1 MLVLLNLLYI
11 LSVYSCMLNWICDK
25 TFRIILYYKKF
36 LPTSIETPWFQ
47 YSKHPKKPFYCKWQF
62 HIEIDRQIYYWAYQ
76 CRMWWIF
83 HEDKMELCDIYWWG
97 TCLGCQNLISR
108 WHKFYGS
115 SRRFFFCVYIAYDT
129 KRTEEFYYFRKK
141 IHFKYILVE
150 RSAVTA
156 DSASLHAVDSKN
168 FKAFIKIRMVIYFYL

>member
-1 MLVLLNLLYI
+1 MSKFDKSLTQI
-11 LSVYSCMLNWICDK
+11 LWIK
-25 TFRIILYYKKF
+25 Q
-36 LPTSIETPWFQ
+36 EV
-47 YSKHPKKPFYCKWQF
+47 
-62 HIEIDRQIYYWAYQ
+62 
-76 CRMWWIF
+76 
-83 HEDKMELCDIYWWG
+83 
-97 TCLGCQNLISR
+97 
-108 WHKFYGS
+108 
-115 SRRFFFCVYIAYDT
+115 FFCVYIAYDT